1 VGVTQRSA
9 HTTTHRGSATCGT
22 QTNGQGQGSGLA
34 VANFTNYRIVNGN
47 VNNGTN
53 FYVCNLSEWCGSNAS
68 AWVVLYAR

>member
-34 VANFTNYRIVNGN
+34 VANFTNYRIVD
-47 VNNGTN
+47 
-53 FYVCNLSEWCGSNAS
+53 
-68 AWVVLYAR
+68 